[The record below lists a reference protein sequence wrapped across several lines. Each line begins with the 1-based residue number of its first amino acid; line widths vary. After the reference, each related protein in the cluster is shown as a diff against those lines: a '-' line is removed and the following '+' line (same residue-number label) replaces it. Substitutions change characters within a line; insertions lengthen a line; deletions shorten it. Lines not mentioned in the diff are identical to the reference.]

1 MKEKLIVEIFV
12 LYYSTIY
19 IHFMMEIGEL
29 VRYYLLTISI
39 RGYNYNKTSII
50 LNKGVSVHFHQS

>member
-39 RGYNYNKTSII
+39 RGYNSNKTSII